1 MSKEKCQNLCKR
13 RLVIYYVAF
22 TATIKNNPLNLL
34 SSLIQ
39 SMLRL
44 VYVKYKKRKKKI
56 LIRLIVQVYHTVIL
70 SSRSVSNMKYLN
82 LLHWISCTDGWKMYH
97 TKSIRTY
104 MKRYQTNPKDVQE
117 LILWQTRIHMALT

>member
-1 MSKEKCQNLCKR
+1 MNEEKCQNLCKR

-39 SMLRL
+39 SMLKL

-56 LIRLIVQVYHTVIL
+56 LIRLIIQVYHTVIL

-82 LLHWISCTDGWKMYH
+82 LLH
-97 TKSIRTY
+97 
-104 MKRYQTNPKDVQE
+104 
-117 LILWQTRIHMALT
+117 